1 MLKLTMIRHGKT
13 YGNTLGRYIGI
24 TDESLLPEE
33 AEDLKQYAFE
43 EYDAVYASPLKRC
56 VETAKILFPEQ
67 EIQLVDSLR
76 ECDFGEFENK
86 NYQELSDNPKYQ
98 EWVDSGGTMAFPGGE
113 DRGLFQERC
122 IAGADAIIRKAIEN
136 EWEQVAMV
144 VHGGTIMAILD
155 RYGIPKANY
164 FDWHVK
170 NGEGYLLRI
179 NTDQYSFGKKE
190 LVVDGRFFRPQQE
203 KKQTGFIFQPSEEE
217 SMEEQLPEEA
227 EAVDQPLEEQ
237 LPEETA
243 AEDQPMEEQL
253 PEEAE
258 TAEQPAEAPQSQD
271 E

>member
-13 YGNTLGRYIGI
+13 YGNTMGRYIGI

-56 VETAKILFPEQ
+56 VETAKILFPDQ
-67 EIQLVDSLR
+67 EIHLVDNLR

-122 IAGADAIIRKAIEN
+122 IEAADAIIREAIEQ

-155 RYGIPKANY
+155 RYGIPKASY

-179 NTDQYSFGKKE
+179 NTDQYIYGKKE
-190 LVVDGRFFRPQQE
+190 LVVDGRFIRPQQE
-203 KKQTGFIFQPSEEE
+203 KKQTGFFFQPAEEEVTEDLTAELPLDVEQSEEE
-217 SMEEQLPEEA
+217 
-227 EAVDQPLEEQ
+227 
-237 LPEETA
+237 
-243 AEDQPMEEQL
+243 
-253 PEEAE
+253 
-258 TAEQPAEAPQSQD
+258 
-271 E
+271 